1 MRVIFIV
8 AVVIFFTMCF
18 SQESTR
24 VTLFNIETN
33 VVIQKF
39 SIKAKDSIRLSRISS
54 KYIDDLILSGYPL
67 ASLDSVTGN
76 FKSGYSG
83 FVYLGP
89 KIKTIEIIP
98 ADDQTRAWIKA
109 APGINE
115 KFLAHVPFT
124 NKDVMLTRRRLLK
137 YLENNGYPFAKLQ
150 FESLILSEKLQIT
163 LRIVTGP
170 LVKWSKIHIKGNL
183 KLSRNFILTLLEI
196 QEGDLYS
203 EEKFQKAALRLSQI
217 HFIATSQA
225 PQVAF
230 FPEGAEL
237 FLYLT
242 KRQASS
248 ANGILG
254 MQPDQAGK
262 VVFTGD
268 IQLRLEN
275 GLGLGESFQLMW
287 RNLMPQTPQ
296 LNVGYNFPFLFRS
309 KFGTDARFHLYKRDS
324 SFLEVRGNF
333 GVRYFLGRNN
343 FVRGFY
349 NFESSNLL
357 SGVLGNPLFSDGMTL
372 RINGYGLGF
381 ERQVLDYLPNPRE
394 GFKMDFQTLFG
405 TRKTFPTDENS
416 LSQSGT
422 RSNVFRSSLVAD
434 YFIPFGKRSTI
445 RLGALAQLY
454 YADTIFANEQIR
466 FGGLQSLRGFNEEAL
481 LATTM
486 SRLTLEYR
494 FLLDQNSHILF
505 FFDQGLYENRTR
517 TYVRDAPFGFG
528 AGMSFGTRAGMFSV
542 IYGLGRQFGNPIN
555 IRDGKIHVGYFAVF

>member
-1 MRVIFIV
+1 MRVLFLV
-8 AVVIFFTMCF
+8 AFVAFFKLCF

-24 VTLFNIETN
+24 VTLFNLETN
-33 VVIQKF
+33 ALIQKY
-39 SIKAKDSIRLSRISS
+39 SIKAKDSLRVRRTSS
-54 KYIDDLILSGYPL
+54 KYIDDLILDGYPL
-67 ASLDSVTGN
+67 ASLDSIAGN

-89 KIKTIEIIP
+89 KIKTIEITP
-98 ADDQTRAWIKA
+98 ADDQTRALIKA
-109 APGINE
+109 VPGVNE
-115 KFLAHVPFT
+115 KFLANIPFT

-137 YLENNGYPFAKLQ
+137 YLEDNGYPFAKLQ
-150 FESLILSEKLQIT
+150 FESLMISEKPRLT
-163 LRIVTGP
+163 MRIVTGP
-170 LVKWSKIHIKGNL
+170 LIKWSKIHIKGDL
-183 KLSRNFILTLLEI
+183 KLSRNFILTLLELK
-196 QEGDLYS
+196 EGDLYS
-203 EEKFQKAALRLSQI
+203 EDKFQKAALRLSQI
-217 HFIATSQA
+217 PFVATSQA

-254 MQPDQAGK
+254 MQPDQAGN

-275 GLGLGESFQLMW
+275 GLGFGESFQLMW

-296 LNVGYNFPFLFRS
+296 LNVGVNLPFLFKS
-309 KFGTDARFHLYKRDS
+309 KFGTDARFHLYKRDT

-357 SGVLGNPLFSDGMTL
+357 NGVAGNPLFSDGVTV

-394 GFKMDFQTLFG
+394 GFKIDLQTLFG
-405 TRKTFPTDENS
+405 ARRTFPTDENN
-416 LSQSGT
+416 LSQPGT

-434 YFIPFGKRSTI
+434 YFLPLGKRSTI
-445 RLGALAQLY
+445 RLGALAQFY

-466 FGGLQSLRGFNEEAL
+466 FGGLQSLRGFDEEAL

-486 SRLTLEYR
+486 SRLTVEYR
-494 FLLDQNSHILF
+494 FLLDQNSHFLF
-505 FFDQGLYENRTR
+505 FFDQALYENRTR
-517 TYVRDAPFGFG
+517 TYVRDTPFGFG
-528 AGMSFGTRAGMFSV
+528 AGMSFGTRAGMFSI

-555 IRDGKIHVGYFAVF
+555 IRDGKIHIGYFAVF